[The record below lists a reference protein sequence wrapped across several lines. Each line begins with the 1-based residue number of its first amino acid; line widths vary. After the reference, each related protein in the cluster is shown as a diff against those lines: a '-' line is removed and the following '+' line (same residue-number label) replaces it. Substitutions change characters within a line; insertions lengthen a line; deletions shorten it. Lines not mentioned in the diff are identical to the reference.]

1 MSVIDIQKGFFDFF
15 KTPDINQGVQEYKAI
30 PGAVLLDVR
39 MPQEYREGHIP
50 KSKNV
55 PLQSIEK
62 ALSVVKSKNS
72 PVLYIAT
79 VVQEVVRQLV
89 LCRRWDMRM

>member
-1 MSVIDIQKGFFDFF
+1 MSVIDIQKAFFDFF

-62 ALSVVKSKNS
+62 ALSVVKT
-72 PVLYIAT
+72 VLFLYIAT

>member
-1 MSVIDIQKGFFDFF
+1 MSVIDIQKAFFDFF

-62 ALSVVKSKNS
+62 ALSVVKSCN
-72 PVLYIAT
+72 
-79 VVQEVVRQLV
+79 
-89 LCRRWDMRM
+89 CRRSSRRGNGGSQDPKIK

>member
-1 MSVIDIQKGFFDFF
+1 MSVIDIQKAFFDFF

-72 PVLYIAT
+72 PVFCILPQWCKKSSGSWCSAEDGI
-79 VVQEVVRQLV
+79 
-89 LCRRWDMRM
+89 